1 MFRESLEKIVNNCD
15 GAVAGVVMGFDGIA
29 VDSVS
34 RDGEVDVN
42 TISMEF
48 SFVLGQ
54 VRKAAELLE
63 VGALQEVAI
72 RSESLTFVIRVL
84 TEEYFLGVALKPNGN
99 FGKGRFLMR
108 MAVPELMKEL

>member
-1 MFRESLEKIVNNCD
+1 MFRESLENIINNCD
-15 GAVAGVVMGFDGIA
+15 GAVAGILMGFDGIA
-29 VDSVS
+29 VDSVC

-42 TISMEF
+42 TISMEY

-63 VGALQEVAI
+63 VGPLQEVAI
-72 RSESLTFVIRVL
+72 RSDSLTFVIRVL
-84 TEEYFLGVALKPNGN
+84 NEEYFLGVALKPDGN

-108 MAVPELMKEL
+108 MAAPQLLSEL

>member
-1 MFRESLEKIVNNCD
+1 MFRESIEKIIGKCD

-29 VDSVS
+29 VDVAT
-34 RDGEVDVN
+34 RDQKMDVQ

-54 VRKAAELLE
+54 VRKAAEILE
-63 VGALQEVAI
+63 VGELEEVSI
-72 RSESLTFVIRVL
+72 RSKDLIFIIRVL
-84 TEEYFLGVALKPNGN
+84 NEDYFLGVAMKPEGN

-108 MAVPELMKEL
+108 MAAPELLANF

>member
-1 MFRESLEKIVNNCD
+1 MFRKSLEKIVNNCD
-15 GAVAGVVMGFDGIA
+15 GAVAGVLMGFDGIA
-29 VDSVS
+29 VESITQ
-34 RDGEVDVN
+34 DGVDVN

-72 RSESLTFVIRVL
+72 RSDNLTFVIRVL
-84 TEEYFLGVALKPNGN
+84 NEEYFLGVALKPSGN

-108 MAVPELMKEL
+108 MAVPELLTEL